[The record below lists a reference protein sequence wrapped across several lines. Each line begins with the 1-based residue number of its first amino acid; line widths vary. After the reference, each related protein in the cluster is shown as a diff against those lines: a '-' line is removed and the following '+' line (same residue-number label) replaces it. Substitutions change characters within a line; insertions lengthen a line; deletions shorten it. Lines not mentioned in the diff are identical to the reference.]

1 MIKALEALKATLDLV
16 GEELAM
22 EEGHEKIGTLDY
34 DWFVHDIGT
43 LSMKAKRMLE
53 KIKYAEVEE

>member
-16 GEELAM
+16 GEELVM

-34 DWFVHDIGT
+34 DWFVHDIGV

-53 KIKYAEVEE
+53 TIKYEEVKE